1 MDALRRN
8 QYLQT
13 IGVDVWVPRRPVASE
28 ADSRA
33 ATAASEAPAPMAGI
47 AASAARGSPAAEAGT
62 TRAATSAHAAPSSM
76 AGIAVSAGRGSQVAE
91 AGTMTVTSR
100 APAATQ
106 VADVMDGSSAHDA
119 VTPTLKPPAG
129 TTTWESLR
137 SEVLACTKCPLH
149 ASRTQGVFGVG
160 NREAQWLVVG
170 EAPGA
175 EEDRRGEPFV
185 GRAGHLLDAMLKA
198 IGLSR
203 GRNVYIANVLKSRPP
218 GNRDPK
224 PEEVAACLPYLMRQ
238 IELLKPR
245 VMLAVGRIAAQNL
258 LATDTPLGRL
268 RGKVHH
274 FGELNTPLIV
284 TYHPAYLLRTPG
296 DKRKAWEDL
305 KFARS
310 VFQGLN
316 PT

>member
-8 QYLQT
+8 QYLQAM
-13 IGVDVWVPRRPVASE
+13 GVDVWISRQPGAAVE
-28 ADSRA
+28 AVG
-33 ATAASEAPAPMAGI
+33 TAVEF
-47 AASAARGSPAAEAGT
+47 
-62 TRAATSAHAAPSSM
+62 
-76 AGIAVSAGRGSQVAE
+76 VS
-91 AGTMTVTSR
+91 
-100 APAATQ
+100 APAAAAQ
-106 VADVMDGSSAHDA
+106 V
-119 VTPTLKPPAG
+119 PPAPTAVAHVAGRDTGVPG
-129 TTTWESLR
+129 TGDSSTITTWESLR

-149 ASRTQGVFGVG
+149 GSRTQGVFGVG
-160 NREAQWLVVG
+160 SREAQWLVVG

-238 IELLKPR
+238 IELLRPR

-258 LATDTPLGRL
+258 LATDAPLGRL

-284 TYHPAYLLRTPG
+284 TYHPAYLLRTPS

-310 VFQGLN
+310 VFQGLT
-316 PT
+316 PTQ

>member
-8 QYLQT
+8 QYLQA
-13 IGVDVWVPRRPVASE
+13 IGVDVWVRRPLGDAVDGVATDGE
-28 ADSRA
+28 QAPP
-33 ATAASEAPAPMAGI
+33 ATTVYAASTRVPDNDTHTRASALAEAPTFVPSAALQA
-47 AASAARGSPAAEAGT
+47 AASSG
-62 TRAATSAHAAPSSM
+62 AAPASVV
-76 AGIAVSAGRGSQVAE
+76 AAPTVDGQRGRP
-91 AGTMTVTSR
+91 T
-100 APAATQ
+100 
-106 VADVMDGSSAHDA
+106 DA
-119 VTPTLKPPAG
+119 V
-129 TTTWESLR
+129 TTWESLR
-137 SEVLACTKCPLH
+137 AEVLACTKCALH
-149 ASRTQGVFGVG
+149 TSRTQGVFGVG
-160 NREAQWLVVG
+160 NRQAQWLVVG

-203 GRNVYIANVLKSRPP
+203 ANNVYIANVLKSRPP

-224 PEEVAACLPYLMRQ
+224 PEEVAACLPYLIRQ

-245 VMLAVGRIAAQNL
+245 LMLAVGRIAAQNL
-258 LATDTPLGRL
+258 LATDAPLSRL
-268 RGKVHH
+268 RGKVHY

-310 VFQGLN
+310 VFRGLN

>member
-13 IGVDVWVPRRPVASE
+13 IGVDVWVPRHPVAGGATALAME
-28 ADSRA
+28 ADSYAAAASETPASMAGVAASVGMAPNAAQSVTTPRA
-33 ATAASEAPAPMAGI
+33 ATAMDG
-47 AASAARGSPAAEAGT
+47 
-62 TRAATSAHAAPSSM
+62 TSAHEAP
-76 AGIAVSAGRGSQVAE
+76 
-91 AGTMTVTSR
+91 
-100 APAATQ
+100 
-106 VADVMDGSSAHDA
+106 
-119 VTPTLKPPAG
+119 TPTLKPPAG

-137 SEVLACTKCPLH
+137 SEVLACTKCSLH

-224 PEEVAACLPYLMRQ
+224 PEEVAACLPYLIRQ

-316 PT
+316 PTQ

>member
-13 IGVDVWVPRRPVASE
+13 MGVDVWVSRHPPAAAATATVAAE
-28 ADSRA
+28 TA
-33 ATAASEAPAPMAGI
+33 ATAAAAAADPHAAEVAAAHAAAATQAAQSPAA
-47 AASAARGSPAAEAGT
+47 AASAARAAMPDNPSAP
-62 TRAATSAHAAPSSM
+62 TRSTARAFDSAAPQASDVLP
-76 AGIAVSAGRGSQVAE
+76 AVTDG
-91 AGTMTVTSR
+91 
-100 APAATQ
+100 
-106 VADVMDGSSAHDA
+106 ADVLPA
-119 VTPTLKPPAG
+119 VARGAGAPPAV
-129 TTTWESLR
+129 TTWESLR

-149 ASRTQGVFGVG
+149 GSRTQGVFGVG
-160 NREAQWLVVG
+160 SREAQWLVVG

-203 GRNVYIANVLKSRPP
+203 GSNVYIANVLKSRPP

-238 IELLKPR
+238 IELLRPR

-258 LATDTPLGRL
+258 LSTDAPLGRL

-284 TYHPAYLLRTPG
+284 TYHPAYLLRTPS

-310 VFQGLN
+310 VFQTLN

>member
-13 IGVDVWVPRRPVASE
+13 IGVDVWVPRHPVASGVTAVE
-28 ADSRA
+28 AESYV
-33 ATAASEAPAPMAGI
+33 ATASEAVAPTTAGMAANVDVAPA
-47 AASAARGSPAAEAGT
+47 
-62 TRAATSAHAAPSSM
+62 
-76 AGIAVSAGRGSQVAE
+76 SAGR
-91 AGTMTVTSR
+91 T
-100 APAATQ
+100 
-106 VADVMDGSSAHDA
+106 DA
-119 VTPTLKPPAG
+119 VHGAVATANAAAAVEVPGFGLAPIAAMARPVSAST

-137 SEVLACTKCPLH
+137 SEVLACTKCALH

-258 LATDTPLGRL
+258 LATDVPLGRL

-316 PT
+316 PTQ

>member
-13 IGVDVWVPRRPVASE
+13 MGVDVWVSRHSAAPAAAVE
-28 ADSRA
+28 DSRA
-33 ATAASEAPAPMAGI
+33 AEAAGAQTAAAGPAV
-47 AASAARGSPAAEAGT
+47 AR
-62 TRAATSAHAAPSSM
+62 
-76 AGIAVSAGRGSQVAE
+76 
-91 AGTMTVTSR
+91 
-100 APAATQ
+100 
-106 VADVMDGSSAHDA
+106 VADV
-119 VTPTLKPPAG
+119 TPG
-129 TTTWESLR
+129 GVTTWESLR

-149 ASRTQGVFGVG
+149 GTRTQGVFGVG
-160 NREAQWLVVG
+160 SREAQWLVVG

-203 GRNVYIANVLKSRPP
+203 GSNVYIANVLKSRPP

-238 IELLKPR
+238 IELLRPR

-258 LATDTPLGRL
+258 LSTDAPLGRL

-284 TYHPAYLLRTPG
+284 TYHPAYLLRTPS